1 MARVFRR
8 LSEAVV
14 LCSVGRGPIV
24 CVTTVD
30 VGPIRHHSGARN
42 LMKAVCNDTP
52 SQIGIGIRHRILVL
66 HGMVGLQDSTSV
78 FLVDTLRGS
87 RDFDALAA
95 WDFVTA
101 AHFALDA
108 RRASVADFHL
118 VEHQVSSEF
127 NLMLNSSFPTFACL
141 LSTTCAVQYAC
152 SGIVRL
158 DFAPDVL
165 ITAIV
170 QSLGLERAL
179 YFVY

>member
-1 MARVFRR
+1 
-8 LSEAVV
+8 
-14 LCSVGRGPIV
+14 
-24 CVTTVD
+24 
-30 VGPIRHHSGARN
+30 
-42 LMKAVCNDTP
+42 MKAVCNDTTL
-52 SQIGIGIRHRILVL
+52 QIGIDIRHRTLVL
-66 HGMVGLQDSTSV
+66 NGMVGLK
-78 FLVDTLRGS
+78 LRGL

-108 RRASVADFHL
+108 RRAGIADFRF
-118 VEHQVSSEF
+118 VEHEVSSEF
-127 NLMLNSSFPTFACL
+127 NLMLNSSFPTFTCL
-141 LSTTCAVQYAC
+141 LSTTCVVQYAR

-158 DFAPDVL
+158 DFAPNIL